1 MEMEN
6 CINEAN
12 KEVLS
17 VNVRSQLARRQN
29 VEMKSTLY
37 GVQYFS
43 GRGTKRIPFI
53 TGQTEGKDETNEVAI
68 GANFESRIVSGIK
81 DIILAWVT
89 MPARSGK
96 RHNSFRIKK
105 DSCVLNVVNKG

>member
-6 CINEAN
+6 CNN
-12 KEVLS
+12 KWKEVLS
-17 VNVRSQLARRQN
+17 VNVRGQLARRKN

-43 GRGTKRIPFI
+43 GRTKRIPFI
-53 TGQTEGKDETNEVAI
+53 AGQTEGKDETNEVAI

-96 RHNSFRIKK
+96 KHNSFRIQK